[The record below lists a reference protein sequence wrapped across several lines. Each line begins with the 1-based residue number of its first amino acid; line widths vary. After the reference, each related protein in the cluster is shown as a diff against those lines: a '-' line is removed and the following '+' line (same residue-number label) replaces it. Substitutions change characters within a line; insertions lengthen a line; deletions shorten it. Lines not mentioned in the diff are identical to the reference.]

1 MAKPLP
7 QNWNQDLVFAMPERG
22 GFGGCEGS
30 AEEWAIGYGGVKDMM
45 QSEAVLRRKSLLEE
59 VSAVGMVGLG
69 VVRVMGLW
77 GRFGGRGDRERRMAM
92 RE

>member
-1 MAKPLP
+1 
-7 QNWNQDLVFAMPERG
+7 MPERA

-59 VSAVGMVGLG
+59 VVMVGLG
-69 VVRVMGLW
+69 VVTVVGLW
-77 GRFGGRGDRERRMAM
+77 RKNSGSV
-92 RE
+92 

>member
-1 MAKPLP
+1 
-7 QNWNQDLVFAMPERG
+7 MPERA

-59 VSAVGMVGLG
+59 VVMVGMAGLG
-69 VVRVMGLW
+69 VVTVVGLW
-77 GRFGGRGDRERRMAM
+77 GGFGGCGDKERRMAM

>member
-1 MAKPLP
+1 
-7 QNWNQDLVFAMPERG
+7 MPERA

-30 AEEWAIGYGGVKDMM
+30 AEEWAIGNGGVKDMM

-59 VSAVGMVGLG
+59 VVMVGMVGLG
-69 VVRVMGLW
+69 VVTVVGLR
-77 GRFGGRGDRERRMAM
+77 GGFGGCGDKERRMAM

>member
-1 MAKPLP
+1 M
-7 QNWNQDLVFAMPERG
+7 VFAMPERA

-30 AEEWAIGYGGVKDMM
+30 AEEWAIGNGGVKDMM

-59 VSAVGMVGLG
+59 VVMVGMVGLG
-69 VVRVMGLW
+69 VVTVVGLR
-77 GRFGGRGDRERRMAM
+77 GGFGGCGDKERRMAM

>member
-7 QNWNQDLVFAMPERG
+7 QNWNQDLVFAMPERA

-30 AEEWAIGYGGVKDMM
+30 AEEWAIGNGGVKDMM

-59 VSAVGMVGLG
+59 VVMVGMVGLG
-69 VVRVMGLW
+69 VVTVVGLR
-77 GRFGGRGDRERRMAM
+77 GGFGGCGDKERRMAM

>member
-1 MAKPLP
+1 
-7 QNWNQDLVFAMPERG
+7 MPERA

-59 VSAVGMVGLG
+59 VVMVGMVGLG
-69 VVRVMGLW
+69 VVTVVGLR
-77 GRFGGRGDRERRMAM
+77 GGFGGCGDKERRMAM

>member
-1 MAKPLP
+1 
-7 QNWNQDLVFAMPERG
+7 MPERA

-59 VSAVGMVGLG
+59 VVMVGMAGLG
-69 VVRVMGLW
+69 VVTVVGLR
-77 GRFGGRGDRERRMAM
+77 GGFGGCGDRERRMAM

>member
-1 MAKPLP
+1 
-7 QNWNQDLVFAMPERG
+7 MPERA

-30 AEEWAIGYGGVKDMM
+30 AEEWAIGNGGVKDMM

-59 VSAVGMVGLG
+59 VVMVGMVGLG
-69 VVRVMGLW
+69 VVTVVGLR
-77 GRFGGRGDRERRMAM
+77 GGFGGCGDRERRMAM

>member
-1 MAKPLP
+1 M
-7 QNWNQDLVFAMPERG
+7 FAMPERG

-59 VSAVGMVGLG
+59 VFVVGMVGLG